1 MYNFEIPTNY
11 EGLNIYNSMRSVAGK
26 VCNDVNTAYY
36 MRALYQRILSG
47 ARFDLPESPTWRKAR
62 RYFKNVLYSM
72 GFIGVIDT
80 PKYGVIP
87 QICAFSGYGLF
98 LQPTEMLV
106 NQPLVE
112 FTGTIGENCE
122 VIHLTPDWK
131 GVWDICEHYAIRL
144 STAIASVDVSLINS
158 RISFLA
164 GAKNKAAA
172 ETLKYLYEAIS
183 AGEPFKVYDK
193 KLLKSEGM
201 DEKDVPIWTYHQD
214 VANNYI
220 TDKLL
225 ADMDT
230 LLQQFDNEVGILAIG
245 DKKERR
251 ITDEVQMI
259 ADDTCARAST
269 WFESLSDSFDDV
281 NRLFPELKLGFTF
294 KYGGEKHVYNAKTE
308 PDRAL

>member
-1 MYNFEIPTNY
+1 MYGLKIPMDF

-26 VCNDVNTAYY
+26 VCNDENTAYY
-36 MRALYQRILSG
+36 MRALYQRVLSG
-47 ARFDLPESPTWRKAR
+47 ATFKLPDTDTWRNSR

-72 GFIGVIDT
+72 GFIGVIKY

-87 QICAFSGYGLF
+87 QICSPYGYGLF
-98 LQPTEMLV
+98 LQPTNILV

-112 FTGTIGENCE
+112 FDGTIGEDCQ
-122 VIHLTPDWK
+122 VIHLTPDWR
-131 GVWDICEHYAIRL
+131 GVWDIVEHYAIRL
-144 STAIASVDVSLINS
+144 STAITSVDVSLINS
-158 RISFLA
+158 RLSFLA
-164 GAKNKAAA
+164 GAKNKTAA
-172 ETLKYLYEAIS
+172 ETLKYLYEKIS
-183 AGEPFKVYDK
+183 AGEPLVVYDK
-193 KLLKSEGM
+193 KYLQGEGI
-201 DEKDVPIWTYHQD
+201 DESDAPIWTYHQD

-230 LLQQFDNEVGILAIG
+230 ILQQFDNEIGILAIG

-269 WFESLSDSFDDV
+269 WFESLSESFDDV
-281 NRLFPELKLGFTF
+281 NRLFPELNLSFTF
-294 KYGGEKHVYNAKTE
+294 KYGGEEHVYNAKT
-308 PDRAL
+308 DINRTV